1 MFYIHISIWIFDFL
15 RRCCH
20 SAITAKTFTGLDC
33 IYELHDG
40 CYGRLDFIYELHDG
54 CFIRNRNCLHFVSTW
69 VQPRVFNGF
78 RVAHLYVLSTV
89 LWCPLRFRHENDV
102 RFVFSSS
109 CL

>member
-40 CYGRLDFIYELHDG
+40 CFI
-54 CFIRNRNCLHFVSTW
+54 
-69 VQPRVFNGF
+69 
-78 RVAHLYVLSTV
+78 
-89 LWCPLRFRHENDV
+89 
-102 RFVFSSS
+102 
-109 CL
+109 